1 MYSLP
6 PGPALGVEALHQRG
20 RARQPEALR
29 LEGQGEANRGNHV
42 SLSSSV
48 IILGA
53 LAVYFVLGGG

>member
-29 LEGQGEANRGNHV
+29 LEGPREAHRGNHV
-42 SLSSSV
+42 SFSSSF
-48 IILGA
+48 IIIGA
-53 LAVYFVLGGG
+53 IAVDSFGGGR